1 MESFFQTSGVCCA
14 QKKVTIGAS
23 HVFPGLSVEI
33 SIKFDIDN
41 PLPRVCKIHEPRD
54 FILFSVC
61 AVDIISK
68 KLLPHQ
74 ES

>member
-61 AVDIISK
+61 LQYLK
-68 KLLPHQ
+68 YRLT
-74 ES
+74 